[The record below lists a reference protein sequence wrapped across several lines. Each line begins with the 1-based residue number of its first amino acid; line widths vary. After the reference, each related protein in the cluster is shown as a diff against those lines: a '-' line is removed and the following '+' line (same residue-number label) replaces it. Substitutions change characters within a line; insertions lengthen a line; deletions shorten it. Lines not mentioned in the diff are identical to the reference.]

1 MLSPTLKEK
10 AKYPISFTQP
20 NIRFALRLQ
29 YNGNNNFL
37 FANAAKIYQF
47 KAKMSEIK
55 YYKRFYN

>member
-1 MLSPTLKEK
+1 MLSPTLKKK

-37 FANAAKIYQF
+37 FAAKIYQF
-47 KAKMSEIK
+47 KAKISEIK
-55 YYKRFYN
+55 DYKRFYN